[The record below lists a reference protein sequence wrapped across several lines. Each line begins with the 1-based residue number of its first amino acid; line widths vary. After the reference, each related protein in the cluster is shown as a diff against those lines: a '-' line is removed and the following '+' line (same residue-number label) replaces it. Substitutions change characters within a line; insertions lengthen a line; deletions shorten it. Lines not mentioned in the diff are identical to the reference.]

1 MESEIKYLKRIVQ
14 KKTGVKIGVK
24 TRKREVVHA
33 RRMYYK
39 IMREF
44 YKKTSLH
51 SIGQTLPLKQ
61 NHATVLHQINE
72 FAIDYKHDR
81 LFRKKFDSIRNEFY
95 GLTGEP
101 EVDFEEEN
109 IRLRLQISDLKKDI
123 EKLSSDLKEA
133 MSNNIQPKNQQ
144 TKVYYASEGI
154 SGLIY
159 Q

>member
-1 MESEIKYLKRIVQ
+1 MEYEVKYLKGII
-14 KKTGVKIGVK
+14 KKHTGVNMSEN
-24 TRKREVVHA
+24 TRRREVVHV

-61 NHATVLHQINE
+61 NHATVLHQINQ
-72 FAIDYKHDR
+72 FDIDYKHDR
-81 LFRKKFDSIRNEFY
+81 AFRNKYNKIRNKFY
-95 GLTGEP
+95 GLVGEP

-123 EKLSSDLKEA
+123 EKLNNDLKEA
-133 MSNNIQPKNQQ
+133 ISNNIQPRNQQ

-154 SGLIY
+154 SASIY
-159 Q
+159 

>member
-61 NHATVLHQINE
+61 NHATVLHQINQ
-72 FAIDYKHDR
+72 FDIDYKHDR
-81 LFRKKFDSIRNEFY
+81 AFRNKYNKIRNKFY
-95 GLTGEP
+95 GLVGEP

-109 IRLRLQISDLKKDI
+109 IRLRIEVSDLKKDI

-159 Q
+159 